1 MERPGRSSNR
11 PFWVKRYSDYRAT
24 RMPVIEVSGT
34 SARAG
39 VDHGQDAHAAT
50 VDELIGDEVERP
62 AVVRPLRNQHRRP
75 RAQSPLAAA
84 PPADHEAHLA
94 IEPE

>member
-50 VDELIGDEVERP
+50 VDVHSN
-62 AVVRPLRNQHRRP
+62 VRVNQLLGHFVDGEHAWGSYGR
-75 RAQSPLAAA
+75 
-84 PPADHEAHLA
+84 
-94 IEPE
+94 